1 MVRRPPRSTRTDTL
15 FPYTTLFRSRVQS
28 PALRLICERELEIRA
43 FVPREY
49 WSMEAQ
55 VEKNAQPFTA
65 RLIEFDGRKVEQF
78 TFNNVVGAMAAKATL
93 QKAANGELTVGTVDK
108 KQRRRN
114 PAPPFTTSTLQQEIG

>member
-108 KQRRRN
+108 KQRRDRK
-114 PAPPFTTSTLQQEIG
+114 STRLNSSH